1 MTKQQQI
8 IDFVQEEFGITIK
21 KAREFNLNSCYGNY
35 IIIEVKTGESSGGS
49 CWGGETA
56 KIYIDDEDKIS
67 DLKYNLE
74 SKLNTIYDL
83 LDLDISSLES
93 DNETLARDTI
103 NNDNYIY
110 QHTDY
115 YDYYGNY
122 SENTYYNVDVLKF
135 IENKLSNKKMTE

>member
-56 KIYIDDEDKIS
+56 KIYIDDEDKSIS
-67 DLKYNLE
+67 IRRADIPFE
-74 SKLNTIYDL
+74 SRLRIGYKIEK
-83 LDLDISSLES
+83 I
-93 DNETLARDTI
+93 DT
-103 NNDNYIY
+103 
-110 QHTDY
+110 
-115 YDYYGNY
+115 
-122 SENTYYNVDVLKF
+122 
-135 IENKLSNKKMTE
+135 